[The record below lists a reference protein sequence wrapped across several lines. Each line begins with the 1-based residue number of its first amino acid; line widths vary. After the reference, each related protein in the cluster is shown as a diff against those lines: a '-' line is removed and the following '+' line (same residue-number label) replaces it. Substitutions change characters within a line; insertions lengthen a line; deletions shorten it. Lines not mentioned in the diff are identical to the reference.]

1 MAQRVVKVELLLA
14 AQGYMQGVDA
24 AARKTRE
31 LGSETEKLEQKREAF
46 NTLGSAAVGFGAAV
60 AVGVGMAVSKFAEFD
75 QQMSYVQAATHE
87 TAANMDLLRDAA
99 MDAGARTVFSA
110 TEAAAAV
117 EELSKAGVATAD
129 ILGGA
134 LDGALDAA
142 AAGGMEVA
150 ATAELMAST
159 LAQFGLEGADA
170 THVADLLAAGAGK
183 AQGEMS
189 DLGGALNQAG
199 LVANQFGLS
208 VDETVGVLSAFANAG
223 MLGSDAGTSLRTMLL
238 RLANPTK
245 EVTQLMAETGI
256 EAYNASGE
264 FVGLDNLAGQL
275 QRSLGDMT
283 QAQRDQTL
291 AMIFG
296 QDAIRGA
303 NILMNEGTSGIQE
316 WTAAV
321 NDQGYAADTAAIRLD
336 NLKGDVEALGGAWDT
351 ALISMGEG
359 ANGPLR
365 MFVQDLTGMVDQF
378 NALPQGAQQTAL
390 GVAAVTAAVALGSG
404 AFMLAVPKVAA
415 YNAALATMGTGAQR
429 AGRFVGALAKTAGVA
444 AGFFALAKAS
454 EMAARGLG
462 QMGDG
467 AKSANETMSL
477 LLDKD
482 YDSMFA
488 GMSKG
493 AGGVNDLTSAMDSLL
508 ATDFDNAFNRWGSDT
523 FAFTGLKSSVGDAR
537 EQFALLGD
545 SLAEMVNRGDGDRA
559 AAMFADLRDNF
570 KENGYSVEQLNEVM
584 PQYQDALKG
593 VANDS
598 ELAGSATGVAA
609 GGLSEMEAAA
619 VDAEEALS
627 DVSDALDAIAG
638 SAMDMGEAN
647 DAAQSAL
654 NGLEEAAKDA
664 EASLAGTNNASI
676 NFRESLREVETSAR
690 DSALAILNN
699 GGTLDEAVAA
709 WQRSRD
715 AVVEARVAKGEDRE
729 EAIRWADQNLGSA
742 SQVRDILYQVRDAAD
757 SIPEKKN
764 VQVTVD
770 TSQATRGLNQWLT
783 QSNGRVIRVKVATDG
798 ASFTSGSYT
807 VAPGDNATG
816 NLYAKGVKVKGFAA
830 GGWST
835 GVGYAQATPGGL
847 LRVAEA
853 GYDEAIISTD
863 PKYRDR
869 SIGIWQDMGDRLGVG
884 QAPTLSAMPVGGGVP
899 QVQRSFSNTQHITTL
914 PGMSPAQ
921 VGDIA
926 AERFERALRGA

>member
-142 AAGGMEVA
+142 AAGGMQVA

-159 LAQFGLEGADA
+159 LAQFGLEGKDA

-245 EVTQLMAETGI
+245 EVVGLMQETGI
-256 EAYNASGE
+256 QAYNAAGE

-275 QRSLGDMT
+275 QSSLGDMT

-303 NILMNEGTSGIQE
+303 NILMNEGAAGIQE
-316 WTAAV
+316 WTDAV
-321 NDQGYAADTAAIRLD
+321 NDQGYAAETAAIRLD
-336 NLKGDVEALGGAWDT
+336 NLKGDIEALGGAWDT

-390 GVAAVTAAVALGSG
+390 GVAAVTSAVALAAGG
-404 AFMLAVPKVAA
+404 FMLAVPKVAA
-415 YNAALATMGTGAQR
+415 FNAALATMGTGAQR
-429 AGRFVGALAKTAGVA
+429 AGRMVGILGKTAGVA
-444 AGFFALAKAS
+444 AAMFALAKGS

-462 QMGDG
+462 LMGDG
-467 AKSANETMSL
+467 AKTANETMSL
-477 LLDKD
+477 LLEKDFDKVF
-482 YDSMFA
+482 S
-488 GMSKG
+488 GLSS
-493 AGGVNDLTSAMDSLL
+493 AGGRVKDLESAMDSLL
-508 ATDFDNAFNRWGSDT
+508 ASDFDNAFNRWGSDT
-523 FAFTGLKSSVGDAR
+523 FAFTGLQSSVGEAR

-545 SLAEMVNRGDGDRA
+545 SLAEMVNRGDGERA
-559 AAMFADLRDNF
+559 AALFDDLRDKF
-570 KENGYSVEQLNEVM
+570 EAKGYSVDQLNEVM

-593 VANDS
+593 VANES

-609 GGLSEMEAAA
+609 DGLSDMEAAA
-619 VDAEEALS
+619 AEADAALEGVSRALQDVGGTATSMGDANDRALS
-627 DVSDALDAIAG
+627 AMNKLTDAAKTEGASLYDT
-638 SAMDMGEAN
+638 N
-647 DAAQSAL
+647 DA
-654 NGLEEAAKDA
+654 
-664 EASLAGTNNASI
+664 SI
-676 NFRESLREVETSAR
+676 AFRDSLRDVEQAGR
-690 DSALAILNN
+690 DSAQAILDN
-699 GGTLDEAVAA
+699 GGTLDEAIAS

-715 AVVEARVAKGEDRE
+715 AVIEARVAKGEDRD
-729 EAIRWADQNLGSA
+729 EAIAWADQNMGSA
-742 SQVRDILYQVRDAAD
+742 SEVQAAMADVAAAVNNIPKKPVIDLTANTKQAYDALM
-757 SIPEKKN
+757 S
-764 VQVTVD
+764 VQAALRSVTGNRSLHVS
-770 TSQATRGLNQWLT
+770 TGQGGQGGL
-783 QSNGRVIRVKVATDG
+783 VA
-798 ASFTSGSYT
+798 
-807 VAPGDNATG
+807 DNATG
-816 NLYAKGVKVKGFAA
+816 NFYAKGVKVKGFAS
-830 GGWST
+830 GDFLPGI
-835 GVGYAQATPGGL
+835 YPATPGGIH
-847 LRVAEA
+847 RFAEA
-853 GYDEAIISTD
+853 GFDEGYVTTD
-863 PKYRDR
+863 PKYRAH
-869 SIGIWQDMGDRLGVG
+869 SIGVMGQLANRLGLG
-884 QAPTLSAMPVGGGVP
+884 QTPTLSAMPVGGGVP